1 MVGFERKGDVEIM
14 YHSPHDSNSYDVVNT
29 GLSTPV
35 PSTISV
41 SKCNREALEQALWSV
56 ASSTSASDSNN
67 RQWITSRITWK
78 WKMSDSFR
86 LRFRRAY
93 DCLYNSDFRFSRNR
107 KCSFDSVPNVSLKE
121 GLVMLKWQKDK
132 CGFQIKSKWYISPV
146 QTEHIDYE
154 FVRIHQISV
163 CTFCSQL
170 QVLIKRVLPG
180 SRLRYLQHHHPPKKI
195 NSH

>member
-1 MVGFERKGDVEIM
+1 
-14 YHSPHDSNSYDVVNT
+14 
-29 GLSTPV
+29 
-35 PSTISV
+35 
-41 SKCNREALEQALWSV
+41 
-56 ASSTSASDSNN
+56 
-67 RQWITSRITWK
+67 
-78 WKMSDSFR
+78 MSDSFR

-132 CGFQIKSKWYISPV
+132 YGFQIKSKWYISPV

-180 SRLRYLQHHHPPKKI
+180 SRLRYLQHHHPPKKNRQSLI
-195 NSH
+195 EGKATILSQKFRGNEKKTMTNTMQILTLEHCKHT